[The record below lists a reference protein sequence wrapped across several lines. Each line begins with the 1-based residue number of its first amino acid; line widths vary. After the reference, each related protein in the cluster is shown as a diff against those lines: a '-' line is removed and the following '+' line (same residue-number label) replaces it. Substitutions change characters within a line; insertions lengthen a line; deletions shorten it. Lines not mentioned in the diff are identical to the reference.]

1 MAPVP
6 IPNGIL
12 AFENY
17 HSTVIQDNNWPV
29 FAVLTKNRD
38 GCVVFNARGVLWEA
52 TGQDFGAPDLNWRQ
66 SDGACILTSMMQG
79 GRVMYFERVPGV
91 YKDGR
96 LP

>member
-12 AFENY
+12 AFENF
-17 HSTVIQDNNWPV
+17 HAALIQDNGRYV
-29 FAVLTKNRD
+29 YAVLSKNRN
-38 GCVVFNARGVLWEA
+38 GCVVFTGDRTLWEA
-52 TGQDFGAPDLNWRQ
+52 TGNDFGAPQLMWRAN
-66 SDGACILTSMMQG
+66 DGACILTSVFQG
-79 GRVMYFERVPGV
+79 GKTMYVERVPGV